1 MKKSSKWLW
10 PTIVVI
16 LAVLP
21 PAILGVGECD
31 RRQRERQE
39 SMPINTDS
47 LRQKHRNLRQYRLQ
61 EENLR
66 TLEDSIHFYE
76 DGL

>member
-31 RRQRERQE
+31 RRQRE
-39 SMPINTDS
+39 
-47 LRQKHRNLRQYRLQ
+47 KHRNLRQYRLQ